1 MIAIIF
7 TSYVKKE
14 NQDAF
19 LIPAK
24 RHADLSKK
32 DVGCIRFDV
41 LSPEGEEVKFIEIW
55 ESQACLDAHA
65 KRSAAGKEAPEMNAL
80 RYDKKMEKYEII

>member
-24 RHADLSKK
+24 RHAELSKK
-32 DVGCIRFDV
+32 DVGCVRFDV
-41 LSPEGEEVKFIEIW
+41 LSPCGDEVKFIEIW
-55 ESQACLDAHA
+55 EQW
-65 KRSAAGKEAPEMNAL
+65 R
-80 RYDKKMEKYEII
+80 

>member
-1 MIAIIF
+1 MLAIIF
-7 TSYVKKE
+7 TSYVRKE

-24 RHADLSKK
+24 RHANLSKK